1 MAFRLIYMSKREIE
15 IEISVVG
22 EAEDLLEIMKKER
35 FANESGG

>member
-1 MAFRLIYMSKREIE
+1 MAFRLIYMSKRE

-22 EAEDLLEIMKKER
+22 EAEDLLEIIKKER